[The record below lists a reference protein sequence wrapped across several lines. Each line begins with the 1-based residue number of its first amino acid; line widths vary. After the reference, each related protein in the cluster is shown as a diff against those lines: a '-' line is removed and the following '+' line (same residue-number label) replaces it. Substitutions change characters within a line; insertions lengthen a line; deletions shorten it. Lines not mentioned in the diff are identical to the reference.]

1 MFSTSAIDF
10 LNDNQEGSTDMNIK
24 IQTGLY
30 GSEFYVDLVGNR
42 NTLNTSNRDLVDL
55 VEDFLKEDPNT
66 NWAYDLQGA
75 LKEALMMVDE
85 YLEDQMEDEE
95 VIEEEAIDP
104 A

>member
-1 MFSTSAIDF
+1 
-10 LNDNQEGSTDMNIK
+10 MNIK

-85 YLEDQMEDEE
+85 YLENQMEEDEFVPVE
-95 VIEEEAIDP
+95 EEEEAVDP